1 MTDPIPGATGLTR
14 RHALGTAAMV
24 GVAVP
29 TLAACSGD
37 GDVATDPD
45 ATSGGTS
52 PSTPTSSTPTSSAPA
67 SSAPADALATK
78 GDIPVG
84 GGVIFADAGVVITQP
99 TEGTFHGF
107 TIVCTH
113 QGCQVNSVTDT
124 INCPCHNSTY
134 SIEDGSVLGGPAP
147 APLTDVP
154 LDIDGNNINKA

>member
-1 MTDPIPGATGLTR
+1 MTDAVPGTSGLSR
-14 RHALGTAAMV
+14 RHALRAAALV

-29 TLAACSGD
+29 TLAACGGNGD
-37 GDVATDPD
+37 GVATDPETTTG
-45 ATSGGTS
+45 ATS
-52 PSTPTSSTPTSSAPA
+52 PSTPTTSAPA
-67 SSAPADALATK
+67 GPLATK
-78 GDIPVG
+78 AEIPVG

-99 TEGTFHGF
+99 EAGTFHGF

-113 QGCQVNSVTDT
+113 QGCLVNSVTDT

-154 LDIDGNNINKA
+154 LDIEGNNINKA